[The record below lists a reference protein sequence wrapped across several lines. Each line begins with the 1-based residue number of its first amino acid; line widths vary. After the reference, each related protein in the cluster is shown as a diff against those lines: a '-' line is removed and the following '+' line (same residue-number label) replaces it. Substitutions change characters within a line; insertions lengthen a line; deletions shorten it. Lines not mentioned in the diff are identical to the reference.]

1 MQAIDHHAW
10 TNRWRDRHPLEKLL
24 PAVTLLLL
32 TLALP
37 PLSIGPLVLA
47 GTTLATVCGA
57 QVPLRAF
64 LSILAAPAAFLLAG
78 APFLAVSL
86 DFTDGFSP
94 HLSPDGLHLAL
105 DTTVRALAAVS
116 CLAFLTL
123 TTPLVDWAPPL
134 RRPPLRRLGVPATVV
149 ELILLIYRLIFVFAE
164 RALTGRQAQT
174 ARLGYSRMD
183 RSVRSLGLLAG
194 NLFQRALE
202 QARRME
208 TGLAARGYSGEL
220 RVLMPERPLSW
231 PRLTVAMAGVALIGL
246 AGGLLACDG
255 P

>member
-134 RRPPLRRLGVPATVV
+134 RRLGVPATVV